1 VHLFVYGTL
10 TEPACVERVTG
21 RRFASRAATLHGW
34 IRTMGADGY
43 PVIHPSPGAVVDGKV
58 LDGLDADAL
67 RALDAYEDEG
77 RLYLRREV
85 TVVAGGQ
92 SIPCQVYVGHC
103 SSSRSRY
110 CP

>member
-1 VHLFVYGTL
+1 MRLFVYGTL

-21 RRFASRAATLHGW
+21 RRFAGRPATLRGW
-34 IRTMGADGY
+34 RRTIGTHGY
-43 PVIHPSPGAVVDGKV
+43 PVIHPSADGMVEGVV
-58 LDGLDADAL
+58 LDGLDDEAL
-67 RALDAYEDEG
+67 GALDAYEDEG

-85 TVVAGGQ
+85 TVLAAGE
-92 SIPCQVYVGHC
+92 SIPCHAYVGHC